1 MKEMVEP
8 IAWLRASGAQADVI
22 DGLARLAKD
31 WPTLWNEC
39 PRGDWLLG
47 IAVKLGAP
55 HTEAVLAAIGCA
67 RVSADLVAPVPII
80 AQLFAQVLEAAE
92 RFAGGA
98 SNTDEIRQVTKQL
111 EHAMRGAP
119 DPVSDAA
126 ARAALAVGL
135 GVVEREAL
143 AAAPAAAAEAQMMS
157 SIDCGYEM
165 AMRWAHD
172 KCALAVRAAIPW
184 SSIET
189 CLSHLGCPR

>member
-1 MKEMVEP
+1 MVEP

-22 DGLARLAKD
+22 DGLARWAND

-55 HTEAVLAAIGCA
+55 HPEAVRAAIGCA
-67 RVSADLVAPVPII
+67 RVSADLVAGVPAI
-80 AQLFAQVLEAAE
+80 AQRFAQVLEAAD
-92 RFAGGA
+92 RFAAGTTEA
-98 SNTDEIRQVTKQL
+98 DEVRAVTKEL
-111 EHAMRGAP
+111 ERAMESAP
-119 DPVSDAA
+119 DPVTDAA

-135 GVVEREAL
+135 GVIERDAL
-143 AAAPAAAAEAQMMS
+143 PSAPAAAAEAQMMS

-172 KCALAVRAAIPW
+172 KCAVAVRAAIPW
-184 SSIET
+184 PTIET
-189 CLSHLGCPR
+189 CLARLGCPD

>member
-1 MKEMVEP
+1 MVEP

-22 DGLARLAKD
+22 DGLARFGKD

-55 HTEAVLAAIGCA
+55 QPEAVRAAVGCA
-67 RVSADLVAPVPII
+67 RVSADLVAGVPTI
-80 AQLFAQVLEAAE
+80 AQPFAQVLDAAE
-92 RFAGGA
+92 RFAAGTA
-98 SNTDEIRQVTKQL
+98 DMDEVRTVTKEL
-111 EHAMRGAP
+111 EVAIQSAP
-119 DPVSDAA
+119 DPVTDAA

-135 GVVEREAL
+135 GVIERDAL
-143 AAAPAAAAEAQMMS
+143 ASAPAAAAEAQMMS

-172 KCALAVRAAIPW
+172 KCAAAVRAAIPW
-184 SSIET
+184 PMIET
-189 CLSHLGCPR
+189 CLAGLA